1 MLMFLIKRFL
11 TMLVTLAAISVLIF
25 AIINLPEGNYISN
38 QIAEMRATGESAGI
52 AKAEALMQ
60 EYALDKPIWQQY
72 LIWVGLAPREYGT
85 PMLAQL
91 GQMVGMLPGQ
101 HSFSGL
107 LQGDLGWSFEL
118 DQPVAEVV
126 GETAALTVVVN
137 LAALLFVYVIALPLG
152 TIAAVKANT
161 WIDYLSSLIG
171 YIGLATPN
179 FLLAL
184 ILLTF
189 GAQYFDIPIGGLMAR
204 EYEGQP
210 MSWDKL
216 VSIVTHLIV
225 PTIVIGTSAAA
236 AIMRRLR
243 ANLMD
248 ELYKPY
254 VETARAKGVGPAKRV
269 IKYPLRMA
277 LNPFVADIGN
287 LMPQLVSGS
296 VIISVIMS
304 LPTIGPIL
312 LQALKSQDIYMS
324 GFILL
329 FVSALTLVGMLI
341 SDILLAVL
349 DPRIRLGGRR
359 RGG

>member
-1 MLMFLIKRFL
+1 MLMFLIRRSL

-25 AIINLPEGNYISN
+25 GIINLPEGNYLSN
-38 QIAEMRATGESAGI
+38 QVAEMQATGEAAGI
-52 AKAEALMQ
+52 AKAEAMMA
-60 EYALDKPIWQQY
+60 EYALDKPVWQQY
-72 LIWVGLAPREYGT
+72 LIWVGLAPGIH
-85 PMLAQL
+85 
-91 GQMVGMLPGQ
+91 G
-101 HSFSGL
+101 FSGL

-118 DQPVAEVV
+118 EQPVGEVV

-137 LAALLFVYVIALPLG
+137 LAALFFVYIVALPLG
-152 TIAAVKANT
+152 TIAAVRANS
-161 WIDYLSSLIG
+161 WIDYLSSLVG

-184 ILLTF
+184 IMLAY

-210 MSWDKL
+210 MSWDKF
-216 VSIVTHLIV
+216 VSILTHLIV

-236 AIMRRLR
+236 AVMRRLR

-248 ELYKPY
+248 ELHKPY
-254 VETARAKGVGPAKRV
+254 VETAKAKGVHPTVRT

-341 SDILLAVL
+341 SDILLAIL
-349 DPRIRLGGRR
+349 DPRIRVAGQRR
-359 RGG
+359 SV

>member
-1 MLMFLIKRFL
+1 MILFLLRRFA
-11 TMLVTLAAISVLIF
+11 TMLVTLGAISVLIF
-25 AIINLPEGNYISN
+25 AIINLPEGNYLSN
-38 QIAEMRATGESAGI
+38 QIAEMRATGEEAGV
-52 AKAEALMQ
+52 AKAEALMA

-72 LIWVGLAPREYGT
+72 LIWVGLAPGFN
-85 PMLAQL
+85 
-91 GQMVGMLPGQ
+91 G
-101 HSFSGL
+101 FSGL
-107 LQGDLGWSFEL
+107 LQGDLGWSFDL

-126 GETAALTVVVN
+126 GETAMLTVAVN
-137 LAALLFVYVIALPLG
+137 MSALLFVYFVALPLG
-152 TIAAVKANT
+152 TIAAVRANS
-161 WIDYLSSLIG
+161 WIDYLSSFVG

-184 ILLTF
+184 ILLYYGT
-189 GAQYFDIPIGGLMAR
+189 QYFDIPIGGLMAR
-204 EYEGQP
+204 EYEGEP
-210 MSWDKL
+210 MSWGKFG
-216 VSIVTHLIV
+216 SILAHLIV

-236 AIMRRLR
+236 AVMRRLR

-254 VETARAKGVGPAKRV
+254 VETARAKGVAPATRI

-312 LQALKSQDIYMS
+312 LQALRSQDIYMS

-329 FVSALTLVGMLI
+329 FVSALTLLGMLI
-341 SDILLAVL
+341 SDILLAIL
-349 DPRIRLGGRR
+349 DPRIRLGGSR
-359 RGG
+359 RGA